1 MNPRVKEAILWG
13 VVGMLTFL
21 VLLQGY
27 ELLEDIRV
35 DLTVKVGATFVVG
48 LVTTVVTYL
57 ASGRMIASGNGNRP
71 VDEKSVDAHDDNVDD
86 DNKDHTN
93 EGGPDEDH
101 TNEGRTDGDRTDDD
115 HVDDHDD

>member
-35 DLTVKVGATFVVG
+35 DLTVKVGGTIVVG
-48 LVTTVVTYL
+48 VVTTVATYL
-57 ASGRMIASGNGNRP
+57 ASGRMAGSGTVSRP
-71 VDEKSVDAHDDNVDD
+71 ADGKTVDADDNNADEENADD
-86 DNKDHTN
+86 DHTN
-93 EGGPDEDH
+93 E
-101 TNEGRTDGDRTDDD
+101 DRADDD
-115 HVDDHDD
+115 RDDR